1 MTMCAGIGLLFAGLT
16 SHSAHAAAL
25 RLPAIISDHAMIQ
38 AGKPVAVW
46 GWATPGEEV
55 TVEFAAGGKK
65 AQITA
70 KAGGDG
76 RWNGQLPAV
85 PDGTAG
91 DLEVRTKSEGP
102 IKVSDVL
109 AGEVWLCG
117 GQSNMS
123 YLLTSRGRN
132 PNETTGPEIL
142 QEAQKKA
149 TEANGA
155 LRYFA
160 VASKRSDDPLDDV
173 QGKWFVAAPDNV
185 GNCFSLSW
193 NFAVA
198 LQDKAHLPVGVID
211 SAIGGTAI
219 EPWTPLPEL
228 EACPAGPST
237 IQRYKAKQDKI
248 APDIKSKFDAEMA
261 EWVKRYPTAELQKE
275 NLASKPVMPDNNM
288 PARLYNGMIHGLE
301 PYTLKGCLWF
311 QGDGNFGNPQ
321 EYGELVKT
329 LIRARR
335 SHWHDDALPFY
346 YVEMQNYRPP
356 QKDPVEPN
364 PMSLIREAQQG
375 ALELPNT
382 DVAASLDQGI
392 DKPNYEPHFPS
403 KKQLGERLAG
413 LALDHLYGQSG
424 LVHSPAFKSYTIEG
438 NKVRVKLDY
447 ADGLRLRGDA
457 GLRGFAIRG
466 EGGDWQWAQGK
477 IEGEEIVLWN
487 DQIAK
492 PVAVRYA
499 WAFNP
504 LLSVENKAG
513 LPLRPFRTD
522 RESEK

>member
-1 MTMCAGIGLLFAGLT
+1 LSLATFLSC
-16 SHSAHAAAL
+16 SAFGAL
-25 RLPAIISDHAMIQ
+25 RLPAIISDHALIQ

-46 GWATPGEEV
+46 GWANPGDEV
-55 TVEFAAGGKK
+55 SIEFTSSKGEKE
-65 AQITA
+65 QITA

-76 RWNGQLPAV
+76 RWSGQLPPVA
-85 PDGTAG
+85 DGTAG
-91 DLEVRTKSEGP
+91 DLEVRTATEGP
-102 IKVSDVL
+102 IKVADIL

-123 YLLTSRGRN
+123 YLLTTHAKN
-132 PNETTGPEIL
+132 ANESTGPEIL
-142 QEAQKKA
+142 EEAQKNA

-160 VASKRSDDPLDDV
+160 VASKRADDPLDDV

-185 GNCFSLSW
+185 GNCFALSW

-198 LQDKAHLPVGVID
+198 LNHKLHIPVGVID

-228 EACPAGPST
+228 EASPVGPAA
-237 IQRYKAKQDKI
+237 IRRYLTKLDALSPE
-248 APDIKSKFDAEMA
+248 AKSKFWKDLE
-261 EWVKRYPTAELQKE
+261 EWVKRYSTPELQKQ
-275 NLASKPVMPDNNM
+275 NLASKPIRAEANSNM

-301 PYTLKGCLWF
+301 PYTLKGFLWF

-321 EYGELVKT
+321 EYGELAKT

-335 SHWHDDALPFY
+335 SHWHDDSLPFY

-356 QKDPVEPN
+356 QQNPVEPN

-392 DKPNYEPHFPS
+392 DKPNYEAHFPN

-413 LALDHLYGQSG
+413 LALAHLYGQPG
-424 LVHSPAFKSYTIEG
+424 LVNSPAFKSYSIEG
-438 NKVRVKLDY
+438 NKVRLKFDH
-447 ADGLRLRGDA
+447 AEGLRLRGDK
-457 GLRGFAIRG
+457 GLVGFALRARD
-466 EGGDWQWAQGK
+466 GDWQWAQGK
-477 IEGEEIVLWN
+477 IDGEDIILWN
-487 DQIAK
+487 DQVAA
-492 PVAVRYA
+492 PAAVRYA

-522 RESEK
+522 PGSEK